1 MHGLGS
7 TLGFCMLPGTPTH
20 RHTAS
25 EKNLTVGMTFSH
37 LTDGHC
43 SPKLDPRELQEMQK
57 TKAPHDR
64 ISDRPENTCHT

>member
-1 MHGLGS
+1 MGSVARLGS
-7 TLGFCMLPGTPTH
+7 VCCQGHPRTDTLSL
-20 RHTAS
+20 
-25 EKNLTVGMTFSH
+25 KNLTVGMTFSH